1 MMYLGSRQTGALRFG
16 TLKLS
21 ASPNS
26 VFSPSGIFFNT
37 SNTLGN
43 SAYLLK
49 ADSMASTSVTTQLTF
64 SGWFRMDA
72 KGGSG
77 ENTLFRV
84 DDTVIAPR
92 QFEVTRTNAGNIKIK
107 VGSDAFPKP
116 DLTSTTT
123 VALGTL
129 FHVYVKID
137 TVANT
142 ADFRINGIV
151 QPVSPT
157 YASETPVAD
166 FNYVLVNETGT
177 DGSPDLFVAEVYY
190 NNALVNFSNFI
201 SANKAISLGSNGQ
214 IPSGSTPKLYISGIA
229 TPYNKGTSLSP
240 VNVTAGD
247 GTITSQTVT
256 LSY

>member
-1 MMYLGSRQTGALRFG
+1 MLLHAGFVGRF
-16 TLKLS
+16 TMPRYS
-21 ASPNS
+21 IAA
-26 VFSPSGIFFNT
+26 FAPSGILFNT

-43 SAYLLK
+43 QAYLLK
-49 ADSMASTSVTTQLTF
+49 SDSMAPVTTTTQLTF

-72 KGGSG
+72 KGGVLSDV
-77 ENTLFRV
+77 LFRL
-84 DDTVIAPR
+84 DDTLISPR
-92 QFEVTRTNAGNIKIK
+92 QFNISRTNAGNIVIS
-107 VGSDAFPKP
+107 VASSAFPPP

-123 VALGTL
+123 VPLGTL
-129 FHVYVKID
+129 AHIYAKID

-151 QPVSPT
+151 QSVSPSYT
-157 YASETPVAD
+157 SETPVAD
-166 FNYVLVNETGT
+166 FNYILVNNTGLN
-177 DGSPDLFVAEVYY
+177 GSPDLFVAEVYY

-240 VNVTAGD
+240 VNVTAGN